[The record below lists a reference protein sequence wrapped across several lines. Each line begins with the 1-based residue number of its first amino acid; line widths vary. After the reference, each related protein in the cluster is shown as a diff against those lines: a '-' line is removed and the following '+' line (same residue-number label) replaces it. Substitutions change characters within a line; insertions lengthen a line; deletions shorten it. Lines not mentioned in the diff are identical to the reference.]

1 MRRNLV
7 LAGGVGPLGSP
18 RPAPTAHVVRGW
30 LLAWSGMVVI
40 AVVNGVFRGLVTQPL
55 LGETVARQLATLVLL
70 GALVLYQWELARRL
84 PIPTARLAWALGV
97 AWTAMTLAFEF
108 GFGRFVE
115 HLSWSTML
123 ADYDLTRG
131 RIWILV
137 PLTLLVLPWSVRAL
151 QNRRS

>member
-1 MRRNLV
+1 
-7 LAGGVGPLGSP
+7 
-18 RPAPTAHVVRGW
+18 
-30 LLAWSGMVVI
+30 MVVI

-55 LGETVARQLATLVLL
+55 VGETAARQLATLVLL
-70 GALVLYQWELARRL
+70 GALVLYQWELAKRL
-84 PIPTARLAWALGV
+84 PIPTAGLAWALGA
-97 AWTAMTLAFEF
+97 AWTALTLAFEF

-123 ADYDLTRG
+123 ADYDVTRG

-151 QNRRS
+151 RSRRS